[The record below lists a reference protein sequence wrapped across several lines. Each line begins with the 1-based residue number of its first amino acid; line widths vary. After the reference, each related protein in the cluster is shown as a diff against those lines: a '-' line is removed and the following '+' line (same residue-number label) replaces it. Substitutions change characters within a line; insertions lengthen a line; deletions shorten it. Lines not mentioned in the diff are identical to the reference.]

1 MFASFIQR
9 LQEPS
14 THAALAGL
22 SALAAQVAVSQG
34 ADPHLV
40 GAIGTAAAGIFGA
53 LGVFMGEGKAA

>member
-1 MFASFIQR
+1 MKAFFAR

-22 SALAAQVAVSQG
+22 AAIAAQGAVSLG

-40 GAIGTAAAGIFGA
+40 GAIGTAAAGVFGL
-53 LGVFMGEGKAA
+53 LGVVLKEGQ